1 MTSPS
6 KGDRSVP
13 LDINTTRSDTVSD
26 MPAIAAYAFSSGGA
40 LLDVQPIDEKGNARL
55 ALPVSSDGDAVRIVL
70 GPQMEKDELTVSE
83 LLRRGGLDAHV
94 AVRPNIERLDPV
106 QFDLTSDLIRPW
118 LGRRCVVK
126 GTLLKRTISGGIT
139 VDLPVCNATVDIWEV
154 DPWPRI
160 IFQLP
165 DLEINRLR
173 DVIDGPWPPIN
184 WPIPPRPPIDDYRV
198 VNPGVN
204 PGVVDPIGPVAL
216 NPQPLP
222 PRFTAQSIA
231 TPSVSAQSVSAQSM
245 TMRSAAPANA
255 AMHLVAPAQLNLPAD
270 LQIATRGG
278 RASFERAVI
287 ANIDLLRPILCWLYP
302 RRVTRTKIAT
312 VMTDECGHFRT
323 VIWRSIFNTDVPDL
337 YFTAR
342 QRFFFGFWITIYEP
356 TPVACN
362 TWWDYQCGT
371 EVTLITTNPF
381 AHTCPPCRPIDA
393 PPNWVLFMAIGNT
406 SVAGIHGANDA
417 TKIGAPGFDL
427 GRYGLLGGTRPFGG
441 TLLPRLEFDN
451 ALRGALGVRY
461 YRISYKRP
469 TDPDTAWQYSTANV
483 GRHYIHTAGTDVVI
497 TPYPLGPNPVNG
509 TPYLY
514 EIPPALPPEGQWSL
528 PNVVAD
534 TENAEIPTTAF
545 MPAAGYDTAGN
556 PIGTDHSGRMQ
567 IRVELF
573 DINGAMIDPEAL
585 GIAWRVPGDTDLS
598 GTIHTVDAATLGLV
612 DTARNC
618 MTVTVHV
625 DNNPCFASIGAPTV
639 DGSAASDNC
648 GVMRY
653 IADTQTVVTPYTG
666 VHRNGFAT
674 TSFFVRRGEGTTNL
688 IAQGP
693 LPSATSPAGMPA
705 APSASVATLL
715 GPCNLAGFLEYAGV
729 SFTGT
734 DGWSDLHSGYDAS
747 ALRAF
752 VLAPQT
758 EVTLTPIS

>member
-6 KGDRSVP
+6 KGDRRIP
-13 LDINTTRSDTVSD
+13 LDVTTTRGDTTGDV
-26 MPAIAAYAFSSGGA
+26 PAIAAYAFSSGGA

-55 ALPVSSDGDAVRIVL
+55 TLPVSSDGDAVRVVL
-70 GPQMEKDELTVSE
+70 GPQIEKDELSVSE
-83 LLRRGGLDAHV
+83 VLRRGGIDAHV
-94 AVRPNIERLDPV
+94 AVRPNSEKLAPV

-165 DLEINRLR
+165 DLELDRLR
-173 DVIDGPWPPIN
+173 EVIDGPWPPID
-184 WPIPPRPPIDDYRV
+184 WPIPPRPPIDDFRV
-198 VNPGVN
+198 VNPGVI

-222 PRFTAQSIA
+222 PLAAGRSIA
-231 TPSVSAQSVSAQSM
+231 MQSHAAQSM
-245 TMRSAAPANA
+245 TMRNASAASA
-255 AMHLVAPAQLNLPAD
+255 LRSSAPAQLTLPAD
-270 LQIATRGG
+270 LQIATRAG

-302 RRVTRTKIAT
+302 RRVTKTKIAT
-312 VMTDECGHFRT
+312 VTTDECGHFRT

-342 QRFFFGFWITIYEP
+342 QRLFFGFWITIYEP

-362 TWWDYQCGT
+362 TWWNYQCGT

-417 TKIGAPGFDL
+417 TKVGAPGFDP

-451 ALRGALGVRY
+451 ALRSSLGVRY

-469 TDPDTAWQYSTANV
+469 TDPDTAWNYSTANV
-483 GRHYIHTAGTDVVI
+483 SRHYIHSAGTDVVI

-534 TENAEIPTTAF
+534 TENGEIPTTAF
-545 MPAAGYDTAGN
+545 MPGAGYDASGT
-556 PIGTDHSGRMQ
+556 PTGTDHSGRMQ

-625 DNNPCFASIGAPTV
+625 DNNPCFAAIGAPSV
-639 DGSAASDNC
+639 SGSAASDDC

-653 IADTQTVVTPYTG
+653 TSKGLTVTTPYVA
-666 VHRNGFAT
+666 VHRNGFAST
-674 TSFFVRRGEGTTNL
+674 DFVVRRGEGATNL
-688 IAQGP
+688 IRQQQS
-693 LPSATSPAGMPA
+693 PSATSPSGMPGV
-705 APSASVATLL
+705 PSASVLDLL
-715 GPCNLAGFLEYAGV
+715 GPVCDIAGFLEYAGV

-752 VLAPQT
+752 VLAPQPT
-758 EVTLTPIS
+758 VTLSPMS

>member
-1 MTSPS
+1 MTSPN
-6 KGDRSVP
+6 KDERRVP
-13 LDINTTRSDTVSD
+13 LDITTTRGDAGGE

-40 LLDVQPIDEKGNARL
+40 LLDVQPIDENGTARL
-55 ALPVSSDGDAVRIVL
+55 ALPVTSEGDAVRVVL
-70 GPQMEKDELTVSE
+70 GPQMDKEELTLSE
-83 LLRRGGLDAHV
+83 VLRRGGIDAHV
-94 AVRPNIERLDPV
+94 ALRPNIEKLAPV
-106 QFDLTSDLIRPW
+106 RFDLTSDLIRPW

-126 GTLLKRTISGGIT
+126 GTLLKRTVSGGIT

-160 IFQLP
+160 VVQLP
-165 DLEINRLR
+165 DLELDRLR
-173 DVIDGPWPPIN
+173 EVIDGPWPPIA
-184 WPIPPRPPIDDYRV
+184 WPIPPRPPIDDFRV
-198 VNPGVN
+198 HNPGVD
-204 PGVVDPIGPVAL
+204 PGVIDPIGPVAL

-222 PRFTAQSIA
+222 PRFVTQTVAAQGLSARSMAMRSDTASIA
-231 TPSVSAQSVSAQSM
+231 DHRTG
-245 TMRSAAPANA
+245 APER
-255 AMHLVAPAQLNLPAD
+255 LGLPAD
-270 LQIATRGG
+270 LQIATRAG

-302 RRVTRTKIAT
+302 RRVTKTKIAT
-312 VMTDECGHFRT
+312 VTTDECGRFRT

-356 TPVACN
+356 TPIACN
-362 TWWDYQCGT
+362 TWWNYQCGT
-371 EVTLITTNPF
+371 EITLVTTNPF
-381 AHTCPPCRPIDA
+381 AHTCPPCRPIEA
-393 PPNWVLFMAIGNT
+393 PANWVLFMAIGNT
-406 SVAGIHGANDA
+406 SVAGIHGANDT
-417 TKIGAPGFDL
+417 TKVGAPGFDA
-427 GRYGLLGGTRPFGG
+427 GKYGLLGGTRPFGG

-451 ALRGALGVRY
+451 SLRSSLGVRY
-461 YRISYKRP
+461 YRVSYKRP
-469 TDPDTAWQYSTANV
+469 TDPDTAWNYSTANV
-483 GRHYIHTAGTDVVI
+483 SRHYIHTAGTDVVI

-514 EIPPALPPEGQWSL
+514 EIPPALPPDGQWSL

-534 TENAEIPTTAF
+534 TENAEIPTVPF

-556 PIGTDHSGRMQ
+556 PTGTDHSGRLQ

-573 DINGAMIDPEAL
+573 DVSGAMIDPEAL

-598 GTIHTVDAATLGLV
+598 GTIHTVDASTLGMV

-618 MTVTVHV
+618 LTVMVHV
-625 DNNPCFASIGAPTV
+625 DNNPCFASIAAPMV

-653 IADTQTVVTPYTG
+653 IADGQTVVTPYIG

-674 TSFFVRRGEGTTNL
+674 TSFFVRRGEGSTNL
-688 IAQGP
+688 VQQVQT
-693 LPSATSPAGMPA
+693 PSATSPAGMPA
-705 APSASVATLL
+705 APSASVTDLL

-734 DGWSDLHSGYDAS
+734 DGWSDLHGGYDAS

-758 EVTLTPIS
+758 DATLTPMP